1 LSLNSKANDVN
12 GVADVS
18 VCVPDD
24 VGPQVRAWANAV
36 GRSNIGG
43 LDCIGD
49 GQDQLAANS
58 GFATVATVLKV
69 VPRYFYDTV

>member
-1 LSLNSKANDVN
+1 MSNDVERRN
-12 GVADVS
+12 DVADVS

-49 GQDQLAANS
+49 GQNQLAANS